1 MNPESLKQAREAAE
15 KANDYCSPW
24 SVGLR
29 ESFHNKFT
37 PSFTLQLLDHVD
49 ALEKKLEKAREALRF
64 YGDYR
69 NWEELGVAAYITIN
83 HRDCEE
89 SPNSGALRGGK
100 KARETLKEINQV
112 LKGED

>member
-1 MNPESLKQAREAAE
+1 MNPESLKAAREAAE

-49 ALEKKLEKAREALRF
+49 ALEKKLEKARE
-64 YGDYR
+64 
-69 NWEELGVAAYITIN
+69 
-83 HRDCEE
+83 
-89 SPNSGALRGGK
+89 
-100 KARETLKEINQV
+100 TLKYVAKFQTDKGQLAFIQDPVREA
-112 LKGED
+112 LKELES